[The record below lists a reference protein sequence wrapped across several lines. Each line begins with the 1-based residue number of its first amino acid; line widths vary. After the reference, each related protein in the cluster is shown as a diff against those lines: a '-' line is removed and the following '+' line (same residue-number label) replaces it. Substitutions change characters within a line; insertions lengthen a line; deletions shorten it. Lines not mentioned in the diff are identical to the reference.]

1 MEIEND
7 HMRIKVRVVPNS
19 KKESI
24 QELDNATYRI
34 KVREK
39 AMEGRANEAVLK
51 LIAKHIGVS
60 ITDVRIVHGFTSRE
74 KIIGIKE

>member
-1 MEIEND
+1 
-7 HMRIKVRVVPNS
+7 MRIKVRVVPNS

-24 QELDNATYRI
+24 QELDKGTYRI

-39 AMEGRANEAVLK
+39 AMDGRANEAVLK
-51 LIAKHIGVS
+51 LIAKHEGVS
-60 ITDVRIVHGFTSRE
+60 MADVRIVHGLRSRE